1 MWWTSIAITEVNFQQ
16 AKCSSIPRITIKQN
30 NNAPNEFALI
40 VVETAQSIHQKSEHA
55 LGA

>member
-16 AKCSSIPRITIKQN
+16 AKCSSIPRITTKQN